1 MTRKR
6 GAYVRHFAV
15 LPGRARNT
23 VQLQTGHWMALQLL
37 GTPNFKQHHLCE
49 LATPAHMVRAM
60 PGTPP
65 NVLRHAD
72 ALIRVLNVV
81 ITRAEQIGRIEVATY
96 EQAAICASAPPVF
109 NALAAASNLDIARA
123 ALAVKALQARYI
135 REGQTT

>member
-6 GAYVRHFAV
+6 GARVRHLAV

-23 VQLQTGHWMALQLL
+23 VMLQIDHWMALEVL
-37 GTPNFKQHHLCE
+37 GKPAFELHHLCE

-60 PGTPP
+60 PSTAPE
-65 NVLRHAD
+65 VLRHAD

-81 ITRAEQIGRIEVATY
+81 ITRAEQLGRIEVATY
-96 EQAAICASAPPVF
+96 EQAAIRASAPPVF

-123 ALAVKALQARYI
+123 ALAVKATQERYI
-135 REGQTT
+135 KEGQTP